1 MEAAVTAEVDTYVLS
16 KLHRSVIIKASNRKY
31 LLKVAWTVQYLA
43 IDQDNHYERMVMR
56 LIAILPRL

>member
-1 MEAAVTAEVDTYVLS
+1 MTPEVDTYVLS

-31 LLKVAWTVQYLA
+31 LLKVARTVQYLA
-43 IDQDNHYERMVMR
+43 IDQDDHYEKMV